1 MPRGWIAQPPMV
13 DRVDEFMSSAEI
25 LAGGE
30 CCAGGSATP
39 APRAEPLGIERCGL
53 RASAVKHR
61 LASAASAACL
71 RECASVQNAW
81 GGRAEASSVIA
92 WPAARAPCKTLP

>member
-25 LAGGE
+25 LAGGQ

-53 RASAVKHR
+53 RARGSDAPTGKR
-61 LASAASAACL
+61 
-71 RECASVQNAW
+71 SV
-81 GGRAEASSVIA
+81 GRV
-92 WPAARAPCKTLP
+92 PA